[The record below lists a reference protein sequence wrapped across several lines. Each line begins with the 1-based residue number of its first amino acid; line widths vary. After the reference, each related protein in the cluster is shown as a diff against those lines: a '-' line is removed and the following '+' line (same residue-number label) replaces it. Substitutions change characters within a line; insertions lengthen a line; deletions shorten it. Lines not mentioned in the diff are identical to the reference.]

1 MKDSVADPV
10 RNALE
15 DFFKWPGLLHQL
27 FCLLTAWQYGIAG
40 ARLVVAA
47 IVERSLAV
55 CFLTVGCQRTEGA
68 ESMME
73 ELKRPFL
80 STGTLL
86 SSNFTAVQ
94 LTGWSVLLMCSLKG
108 TILYFSWSGAPFAL

>member
-15 DFFKWPGLLHQL
+15 DFKWPGLLHQL

-40 ARLVVAA
+40 AQLVVAA

-55 CFLTVGCQRTEGA
+55 RFLTVGCQRTEGA

-86 SSNFTAVQ
+86 SSNFTAVRLAGQ
-94 LTGWSVLLMCSLKG
+94 
-108 TILYFSWSGAPFAL
+108 YF